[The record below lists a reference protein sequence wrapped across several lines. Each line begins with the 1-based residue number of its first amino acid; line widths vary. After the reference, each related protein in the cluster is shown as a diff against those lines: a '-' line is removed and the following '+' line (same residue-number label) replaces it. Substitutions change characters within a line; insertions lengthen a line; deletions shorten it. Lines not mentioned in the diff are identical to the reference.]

1 MRHLIASE
9 GLDGIVVDSA
19 GTIGYHVG
27 QPPDSRATEAAAR
40 RGIDLSGQSARR
52 VRDADFR
59 DFDYVLAMDRENHA
73 DLIARCPAGEAHK
86 VSLFLGFAPEL
97 ELDDVPDPYYGRS
110 DGFEYVLDLIEE
122 AARGLLEDIRPR
134 LS

>member
-97 ELDDVPDPYYGRS
+97 GLDDVPDPYYGRS
-110 DGFEYVLDLIEE
+110 DGFEYVLDLIDE

>member
-9 GLDGIVVDSA
+9 GLHGIVVDSA
-19 GTIGYHVG
+19 GTYGYHVG
-27 QPPDSRATEAAAR
+27 QPPDLRATEAAAR
-40 RGIDLSGQSARR
+40 RGIDISRQSARR
-52 VRDADFR
+52 VRDSDFR

-73 DLIARCPAGEAHK
+73 DLKARCPAGEAHK
-86 VSLFLGFAPEL
+86 LGLFLGFAPQL
-97 ELDDVPDPYYGRS
+97 GLDDVPDPYYGRS
-110 DGFEYVLDLIEE
+110 DGFEYVLDLIGE